1 MSLSVL
7 SASGM
12 IEMIFAP
19 SGNISLFLNSSLFNK
34 TQCFFLSF
42 GFFQMKWDVGEHFHL
57 LFSPHDRRKQIC
69 LLVWGWSWA

>member
-34 TQCFFLSF
+34 TQFF
-42 GFFQMKWDVGEHFHL
+42 FF
-57 LFSPHDRRKQIC
+57 
-69 LLVWGWSWA
+69 